1 MAQEWRFFVDG
12 QAVPGKIIPLAS
24 TDSHHIL
31 NVLRLAD
38 GAPLTVVEK
47 QSGAAFDAQLKIAD
61 QSAYAH
67 IIRQREATGSAGI
80 YPASHLLVA
89 LPKSDLPEWIT
100 EKATELN
107 AASIT
112 FFEGDRSVVKL
123 RTAADIQKKQRRL
136 EAVAEAAAKQS
147 KRSIL
152 PKVTVTEGLETALH
166 GLPEDTS
173 LYLCTLD
180 PAAAHLKSP
189 TLQRPAKNYAL
200 IIGPEG
206 DFSPAELALAARL
219 NAHNVNLGALTLRV
233 ETAAIC
239 ALAQTA
245 FLWQA

>member
-1 MAQEWRFFVDG
+1 MTQEWRFFVEG
-12 QAVPGKIIPLAS
+12 ELVPGSTLPLSS
-24 TDSHHIL
+24 TDSHHIV
-31 NVLRLAD
+31 NVLRLSD
-38 GAPLTVVEK
+38 GAPLTVIEK
-47 QSGAAFDAQLKIAD
+47 KSGAAFDADLKIAE
-61 QSAYAH
+61 QTAHAH
-67 IIRQREATGSAGI
+67 IIRQRKATATAGT
-80 YPASHLLVA
+80 YPASHILVA

-136 EAVAEAAAKQS
+136 ESVAEAAAKQS

-152 PKVTVTEGLETALH
+152 PRVSVAEGLETALH
-166 GLPEDTS
+166 GLPEHTELYVCS
-173 LYLCTLD
+173 LEPDAVSLR
-180 PAAAHLKSP
+180 SP
-189 TLQRPAKNYAL
+189 TLLRPSSDYAL
-200 IIGPEG
+200 IVGPEG
-206 DFSPAELALAARL
+206 DFSPAELALATSL
-219 NAHNVNLGALTLRV
+219 NAHKINLGSLTLRV